1 MHSNK
6 ISINIFLTIL
16 LMFSLFPVMPPH
28 AAAAPIL
35 LAPIDGRNSLDLGQ
49 TANYGYM
56 NGRAGEYSATAF
68 QFGGIDTNQPITSA
82 CFTFVGA
89 AAGYEVTNLKIALA
103 DDNWLTGQLPAP
115 VLSEN
120 AYDAI
125 SPHVLNRNNY
135 NPVDKTYMSRSL
147 MMPSSKIGVDGL
159 IPFLLSIDSFQDTYI
174 MEPKREIEYV
184 ASLVNTAPVLTGI
197 GNRTV
202 NEGSFLTFTASAS
215 DAEGDSLTYSLVGAP
230 AGATINATTGVFTWT
245 PTEAQ
250 GPGSYPFII
259 RVSDDA
265 LTDEEEITVT
275 VNEVNTAPILAAIG
289 NKTIN
294 EESLLTFTVTAI
306 DADIPANTLIYS
318 LVGAPTGASINA
330 VTGVFTWTPQVPG
343 SYPFTI
349 RVSDGVLTDEEQI
362 TVTVNTITRPTAT
375 IEIYDTMLAIG
386 DTTQV
391 TFIFSEAVTGFT
403 STDVFVANGTLSDL
417 VTTDGGVT
425 WTATLTPE
433 ANIADATNLLILN
446 NAGVQNAA
454 GHTGS
459 GTTTSRNYAIDT
471 VRPTAMIVVTDTI
484 LTADETSPV
493 TITFSEA
500 VTGLSIA
507 DFTVANGNLSNLST
521 VDNITYTATLTPA
534 TNTTAATN
542 VIALDNTAFQD
553 MAGNTGEGTLISNN
567 YAIDTVRP
575 TATIVVTDT
584 MLTANET
591 TTVTITFSQAVTG
604 LSVADFTVANGT
616 LSSPTTVD
624 GGITWTAT
632 LTPAPNTADTTNL
645 IILDNTGV
653 QNAAGNTGLGTTTS
667 NNYAID
673 TTTQTVVRPTAII
686 VVTKPMLKAGETS
699 PVTLTFSE
707 AITGLDYGDITVAN
721 GTLSNLSTTN
731 NSTYTATLTPTA
743 NTRATTNVITLDN
756 TGIQNMAGNTGLG
769 TTASNAYAIDT
780 VRPTVT
786 IVVADTMLTAG
797 ETSLVTFTFSEEVTG
812 FDNADL
818 IVENGILS
826 ALQTSDHRIWTA
838 IFTPQAAINI
848 TNNVIKLDASGV
860 TNQAGNAGQGI
871 TASNPFSISTRVTT
885 GSGNAN
891 HTPNHEVPP
900 IVTDTVVTSKNGKLK
915 LPIGTA
921 GIVSLGEKIEISI
934 PKDAAKQELDISIE
948 ELTEIETLLEHGK
961 ILASPIFELR
971 KNSSEPFSKPV
982 TLSILFDSSYETVG
996 LFYYDDVN
1004 NVWLQ
1009 VEDTRIKDNQL
1020 TAEVKAFYKY
1030 AIMAV
1035 DPPTATEIPTATPD
1049 REHHFPD
1056 TGGHWA
1062 QASIAAMYKNG
1073 IIQGYE
1079 DGTFRPDHSITREHM
1094 AVMLARAL
1102 TLPPVRPALPFHDVA
1117 VDSPYYDAIYQLQTA
1132 GIIDGAN
1139 GAFHPQA
1146 AMTRAE
1152 LAKVLVL
1159 ALGYESD
1166 GNTTFQDVPNTHWAH
1181 NYIAALEQ
1189 QGIALGDQGK
1199 FKPNAPVTRAE
1210 FATFLYR
1217 AFKQ

>member
-16 LMFSLFPVMPPH
+16 LIISLFPVMPPH

-49 TANYGYM
+49 TVNYGYI

-68 QFGGIDTNQPITSA
+68 QFGGIDTSQPITSA
-82 CFTFVGA
+82 YFTFVGA
-89 AAGYEVTNLKIALA
+89 AAEYEVTNLKIALA

-115 VLSEN
+115 VLPEN
-120 AYDAI
+120 AYNAI
-125 SPHVLNRNNY
+125 SPHALNRNNY
-135 NPVDKTYMSRSL
+135 NPVDETYTYRFDVTSL
-147 MMPSSKIGVDGL
+147 MTPSSKIGVDGL
-159 IPFLLSIDSFQDTYI
+159 ISFLLSTDSLQDAYI
-174 MEPKREIEYV
+174 IEPKLEIEY
-184 ASLVNTAPVLTGI
+184 ATSLVNTAPVLTGI
-197 GNRTV
+197 GDRTV

-230 AGATINATTGVFTWT
+230 AGATINAATGVFTWT

-250 GPGSYPFII
+250 GPGSYTFTV
-259 RVSDDA
+259 RVSDGT
-265 LTDEEEITVT
+265 LTAQESITVT
-275 VNEVNTAPILAAIG
+275 VNEVNTVPILAAIG

-294 EESLLTFTVTAI
+294 EESLLTFTATAI

-318 LVGAPTGASINA
+318 LVGAPAGASINA

-403 STDVFVANGTLSDL
+403 STDVFVANGTLSNL

-471 VRPTAMIVVTDTI
+471 VRPTATIVVTDTI

-553 MAGNTGEGTLISNN
+553 MAGNTGVGTLI
-567 YAIDTVRP
+567 
-575 TATIVVTDT
+575 
-584 MLTANET
+584 
-591 TTVTITFSQAVTG
+591 
-604 LSVADFTVANGT
+604 
-616 LSSPTTVD
+616 
-624 GGITWTAT
+624 
-632 LTPAPNTADTTNL
+632 
-645 IILDNTGV
+645 
-653 QNAAGNTGLGTTTS
+653 S

-743 NTRATTNVITLDN
+743 NIRATTNMMTLDN
-756 TGIQNMAGNTGLG
+756 TGIQNIAGNTGLG
-769 TTASNAYAIDT
+769 TTDSNSYAIDT
-780 VRPTVT
+780 VRPTAT

-871 TASNPFSISTRVTT
+871 TASNSFSISTRVTA
-885 GSGNAN
+885 GGGNAN

-915 LPIGTA
+915 LPIGAA

-934 PKDAAKQELDISIE
+934 PKDAAKQELEISIE
-948 ELTEIETLLEHGK
+948 ELTEIEALLEHGK

-996 LFYYDDVN
+996 LFYYDDVKN
-1004 NVWLQ
+1004 AWIQ
-1009 VEDTRIKDNQL
+1009 VEDTHIKDNQL
-1020 TAEVKAFYKY
+1020 TAEVKMFYKY

-1035 DPPTATEIPTATPD
+1035 DPPAETEKPTATPD

-1062 QASIAAMYKNG
+1062 QASIADMYKNG

-1102 TLPPVRPALPFHDVA
+1102 TLPPVRPVRPFHDVA
-1117 VDSPYYDAIYQLQTA
+1117 VDSPYYEAIYQLQTA
-1132 GIIDGAN
+1132 GVIDGTN
-1139 GAFHPQA
+1139 GAFHPQT

-1159 ALGYESD
+1159 AFGYESD
-1166 GNTTFQDVPNTHWAH
+1166 GNSTFQDVPNTHWAH

-1217 AFKQ
+1217 TFKQ